1 MILLFSVVLGLSAC
15 SPQRNI
21 GSSNVELTGT
31 VQESGMTTYQ
41 YGTHTLQT
49 SDRKFALKSDSLDLN
64 IFVGQK
70 VTVKG
75 TKVEGYPVENG
86 PELINVINVKR

>member
-1 MILLFSVVLGLSAC
+1 
-15 SPQRNI
+15 
-21 GSSNVELTGT
+21 
-31 VQESGMTTYQ
+31 MTTYQ

-49 SDRKFALKSDSLDLN
+49 SDRKYALKSDRLDLN

-75 TKVEGYPVENG
+75 SKVEGYPVENG
-86 PELINVINVKR
+86 PELISVTNVKR